1 MALRLRCCASP
12 SFSGKASN
20 GYITTS
26 LCRRCSTSRTKKM
39 AKQVKLK
46 AEPRTNVGRS
56 AVRKLR
62 ARGLIPAV
70 IYGGND
76 KPQPLQVATREI
88 NAMMSHA
95 SGENVLVELEIAG
108 EGSSRTAL
116 VHEVQHSPV
125 GGEIRHVDF
134 HAVSMDQMIEAEVPL
149 EPVGTAVGVKT
160 FGGLLEQSLRALA
173 LECLPGDLPD
183 RITVDVSPLN
193 IGDSI
198 HVRDIQF
205 PSGVTPKVQPDL
217 TAFSV
222 VAPVVE
228 EAPVVAEAEAA
239 AGPEVIT
246 EKKAEGEAAAA
257 PASTAK
263 EKAPKEKEQ

>member
-1 MALRLRCCASP
+1 
-12 SFSGKASN
+12 
-20 GYITTS
+20 
-26 LCRRCSTSRTKKM
+26 M

-62 ARGLIPAV
+62 SRGLIPAV

-76 KPQPLQVATREI
+76 KPQPLQVAARDI
-88 NAMMSHA
+88 NTMMSHA

-108 EGSSRTAL
+108 ERSGRTAL
-116 VHEVQHSPV
+116 VQEVQHSPV
-125 GGEIRHVDF
+125 SGDIRHVDF
-134 HAVSMDQMIEAEVPL
+134 HAISMDEMIQAEVPL
-149 EPVGTAVGVKT
+149 ESTGTPVGVKT

-173 LECLPGDLPD
+173 IECLPRDLPD
-183 RITVDVSPLN
+183 RITVDVSQLN

-205 PSGVTPKVQPDL
+205 PSGVRPKVQLDL

-228 EAPVVAEAEAA
+228 EEPVAAEAEAVA

-246 EKKAEGEAAAA
+246 EKKEEGEAAAPA
-257 PASTAK
+257 PAAK
-263 EKAPKEKEQ
+263 EKAPKEKEQKK

>member
-1 MALRLRCCASP
+1 
-12 SFSGKASN
+12 
-20 GYITTS
+20 
-26 LCRRCSTSRTKKM
+26 M

-116 VHEVQHSPV
+116 VQEVQHSPV

-134 HAVSMDQMIEAEVPL
+134 HAVSMDQMIQAEVPL
-149 EPVGTAVGVKT
+149 EPTGTPVGVKT
-160 FGGLLEQSLRALA
+160 FGGLLEQALRVLA
-173 LECLPGDLPD
+173 IECLPGDLPD
-183 RITVDVSPLN
+183 RITVDVSNLN

-205 PSGVTPKVQPDL
+205 PSGVTPKVPPDL
-217 TAFSV
+217 TALSV
-222 VAPVVE
+222 LAPVVE
-228 EAPVVAEAEAA
+228 EEAPVAEAEAAA

-246 EKKAEGEAAAA
+246 EKKEESEAAA
-257 PASTAK
+257 PAPDGK
-263 EKAPKEKEQ
+263 EKAPKEKEQKK